1 MGITCGPGYP
11 LQVLAFPALNPA
23 HAAGFTLLS
32 LMRPAH
38 QSMKGEKLKI
48 NDPPLISDF
57 RLNATDKEF
66 LLLVLILKL

>member
-38 QSMKGEKLKI
+38 QSIKGEKLKI
-48 NDPPLISDF
+48 NDPPLIPDF
-57 RLNATDKEF
+57 RLNTSD
-66 LLLVLILKL
+66 LRVLSLVLILKL